1 MCLSSYRLVC
11 VMPCKRQYVKADRR
25 AIYGN
30 DPDKWAGQITNY
42 INRQIRKGQ
51 DVTVYAV
58 DGDPLTIT
66 RDTAGKARFRNRV
79 RLADGT
85 YRLMTDAEY
94 AVKLR
99 AQAHID
105 ELAEVSKRGDKTVPD
120 RKKHSFARDGFNYR
134 TAYFMDDTGYYRLTI
149 SVGKNGSI
157 NTIYNV
163 GKIEEAEFPMSGRTA
178 EGAQRPNET
187 KSQENSASADSIAQN
202 GTAVKDS
209 VRKSSAEDAQ
219 QPGLTRSYRRA
230 DLSQEA
236 QRALRKHKEQL
247 HAVDVM
253 AKKYGRKVV
262 LVDTLEG
269 KTISG
274 TKITEAVNGAY
285 DGKTGTIY
293 IAADAQDGAF
303 AYVAMHELVHS
314 IKAESAEGYAALEQA
329 VFDALENTGEDV
341 QALVQYQMDKFGY
354 SEEAAREEVV
364 ANTAPTVLTDEQFV
378 QDLYNSERS
387 LFERIRAFIADLLE
401 TFRELTQSG
410 SWKQDAALARDVEAV
425 RKIAEAFDAA
435 AGEIAKRSTE
445 STAKKSRLDPDF
457 ANRVNTEANIR
468 EVARMESVESLRGDE
483 FKMGVKGELVKA
495 VSEYFN
501 SIGNKVE
508 NHEIGSV
515 WLGKSGVKSDVGHGL
530 GPDKTAAFKAVP
542 AVIEQGKVVDIKY
555 NWKKRGYDT
564 VVIAAPVDIHAE
576 RYYMGVVAMKSS
588 DSDRFYA
595 HEVWGIKKNG
605 ASAFWTGLPAE
616 SQVGTGAGAP
626 SINSILQRIASVN
639 IAEYGKNIHE
649 LLSQRREVPQVIR
662 SDVSP
667 ENSVAEDNVA
677 VNETEVQQRNEFSDK
692 NLQFSVRDQFVEDYN
707 RWVEGGRDDNA
718 IIAVGTTP
726 MVFQDLGAREKK
738 TVMQGASIKHSMKHL
753 EMTDDFM
760 KKVPYALENP
770 IIVLKSRIAPNTEK
784 PGDRPSTVVVYGD
797 LADDHGN
804 PVLMAINMK
813 FTTPGQPT
821 EVEDV
826 QLIKNAYVKD
836 HGLKGQIENSDVLYL
851 NEDKERTNKWLV
863 DRRLQLPLISAHYGS
878 IGSIAETDDEVK
890 ITGVPYKELVGG
902 IKFSVK
908 DVTPEDTQ
916 RLEKENARLKA
927 ALENARAQVRLT
939 GGNQV
944 SAQAVEKLAR
954 KIVRDTHSRYDAAA
968 LAGDLG
974 QIYTYAATAEN
985 SEEALR
991 EIDDVGIGLAKKVLR
1006 QSEQMDTTVSDQLT
1020 GLKDYLRNTGLSLNE
1035 DQKAE
1040 AAAMYGSYNDFRRQM
1055 FGTIKLTR
1063 DGVPLDVA
1071 WGELHDAYPCLFD
1084 ADGTDMLESL
1094 VHAAELTRPQLVNPY
1109 GYNLDEAAADL
1120 WLTMQQE
1127 YANLPVNRTYADR
1140 QKARLDALRA
1150 EQAENLRRMR
1160 QEAKDRY
1167 EERLKAVKAE
1177 NRAKRAE
1184 LSEQYKKAVEDVK
1197 TAERMAEGRLR
1208 AKERQKAQEQ
1218 LQAAKQRAKELAR
1231 QHQLLANEKLAQ
1243 QQARSDTRI
1252 SALEAQVRELK
1263 QLVKDERV
1271 AGRCRECTDQC
1282 MVLCELF

>member
-1 MCLSSYRLVC
+1 MAITGNTSEHARLNDNSV
-11 VMPCKRQYVKADRR
+11 VVWTDWMTQDGNSVIVPIRIDITGHVGVYNNINTMFDAYNPQYV
-25 AIYGN
+25 
-30 DPDKWAGQITNY
+30 
-42 INRQIRKGQ
+42 
-51 DVTVYAV
+51 
-58 DGDPLTIT
+58 
-66 RDTAGKARFRNRV
+66 
-79 RLADGT
+79 
-85 YRLMTDAEY
+85 
-94 AVKLR
+94 
-99 AQAHID
+99 
-105 ELAEVSKRGDKTVPD
+105 
-120 RKKHSFARDGFNYR
+120 
-134 TAYFMDDTGYYRLTI
+134 DDL
-149 SVGKNGSI
+149 
-157 NTIYNV
+157 
-163 GKIEEAEFPMSGRTA
+163 
-178 EGAQRPNET
+178 
-187 KSQENSASADSIAQN
+187 
-202 GTAVKDS
+202 
-209 VRKSSAEDAQ
+209 
-219 QPGLTRSYRRA
+219 L
-230 DLSQEA
+230 
-236 QRALRKHKEQL
+236 
-247 HAVDVM
+247 
-253 AKKYGRKVV
+253 
-262 LVDTLEG
+262 
-269 KTISG
+269 
-274 TKITEAVNGAY
+274 
-285 DGKTGTIY
+285 
-293 IAADAQDGAF
+293 
-303 AYVAMHELVHS
+303 
-314 IKAESAEGYAALEQA
+314 
-329 VFDALENTGEDV
+329 
-341 QALVQYQMDKFGY
+341 
-354 SEEAAREEVV
+354 REE
-364 ANTAPTVLTDEQFV
+364 N
-378 QDLYNSERS
+378 
-387 LFERIRAFIADLLE
+387 
-401 TFRELTQSG
+401 
-410 SWKQDAALARDVEAV
+410 
-425 RKIAEAFDAA
+425 
-435 AGEIAKRSTE
+435 
-445 STAKKSRLDPDF
+445 
-457 ANRVNTEANIR
+457 
-468 EVARMESVESLRGDE
+468 
-483 FKMGVKGELVKA
+483 VK
-495 VSEYFN
+495 YTRN
-501 SIGNKVE
+501 
-508 NHEIGSV
+508 
-515 WLGKSGVKSDVGHGL
+515 
-530 GPDKTAAFKAVP
+530 
-542 AVIEQGKVVDIKY
+542 
-555 NWKKRGYDT
+555 
-564 VVIAAPVDIHAE
+564 
-576 RYYMGVVAMKSS
+576 
-588 DSDRFYA
+588 
-595 HEVWGIKKNG
+595 
-605 ASAFWTGLPAE
+605 
-616 SQVGTGAGAP
+616 
-626 SINSILQRIASVN
+626 
-639 IAEYGKNIHE
+639 GKNIHE
-649 LLSQRREVPQVIR
+649 LLAQRRQVPKGNR

-677 VNETEVQQRNEFSDK
+677 VNEKEVQQRNEFSDK

-726 MVFQDLGAREKK
+726 MVFQNLGAREKK

-863 DRRLQLPLISAHYGS
+863 DRRLQLPLISAHDGS

-939 GGNQV
+939 GGTQV

-1035 DQKAE
+1035 DQKVE
-1040 AAAMYGSYNDFRRQM
+1040 AAAMYGSYNDFRRQV

-1071 WGELHDAYPCLFD
+1071 WGELHDAYPWLFD

-1197 TAERMAEGRLR
+1197 TAECMAEGKLR

-1231 QHQLLANEKLAQ
+1231 QHQLLANAKLAQ
-1243 QQARSDTRI
+1243 QQARSDTRTVRNKQAH
-1252 SALEAQVRELK
+1252 SPAQQPPSFLLHARATVLPRLTC
-1263 QLVKDERV
+1263 
-1271 AGRCRECTDQC
+1271 ACRRRDQAF
-1282 MVLCELF
+1282 MLIITMSP